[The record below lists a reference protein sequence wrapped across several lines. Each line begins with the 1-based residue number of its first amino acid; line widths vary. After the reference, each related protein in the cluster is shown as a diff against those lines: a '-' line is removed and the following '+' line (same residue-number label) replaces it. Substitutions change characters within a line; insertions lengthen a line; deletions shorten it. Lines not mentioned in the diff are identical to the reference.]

1 MTAEAPAISRLLD
14 LSGRTAIVTGAS
26 GGIGRGI
33 AKRFAEAGAKV
44 VCHYRSNRTQAEALV
59 AAIERSGGEAVAVE
73 ANIST
78 RSGAKTLMA
87 EAVRRFGAVHI
98 LVNNAGIQPDEA
110 LLDISQAGWEAMF
123 SVNAGGPF
131 LLTQA
136 FAEHVKARG
145 GPSGA
150 IVNIASIQAHQPA
163 AGHAHYAASKAA
175 LVMFTRAAALELGPL
190 GIRVNSVS
198 PGLIEREGLEDAWPE
213 GVERWRET
221 APLGRLGRADDVAGA
236 ALFLASDAARWI
248 TGADLLVDGGVSAR
262 PTW

>member
-14 LSGRTAIVTGAS
+14 LSGRTVIVTGAS

-33 AKRFAEAGAKV
+33 AERFAEAGAKV
-44 VCHYRSNRTQAEALV
+44 VCHYRNNRTQAEALV
-59 AAIERSGGEAVAVE
+59 GAIEKSGSKAVAVE
-73 ANIST
+73 ADIST
-78 RSGAKTLMA
+78 RSGAETLVM

-98 LVNNAGIQPDEA
+98 LVNNAGLQPDEA
-110 LLDISQAGWEAMF
+110 LLDISQADWEAMF

-136 FAEHVKARG
+136 FAEHVKTRG
-145 GPSGA
+145 AGGA

-198 PGLIEREGLEDAWPE
+198 PGLIERAGLEEAWRE
-213 GVERWRET
+213 GVGRWRKA
-221 APLGRLGRADDVAGA
+221 APLGRLGQADDVADA